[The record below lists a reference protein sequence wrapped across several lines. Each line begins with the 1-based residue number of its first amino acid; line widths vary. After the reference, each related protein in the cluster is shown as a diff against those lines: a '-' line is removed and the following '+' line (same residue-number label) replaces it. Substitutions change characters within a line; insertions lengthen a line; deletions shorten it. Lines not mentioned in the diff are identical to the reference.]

1 MKNGAM
7 KTTLN
12 RRYRF
17 AASHRLH
24 SAEFSDAKNL
34 EIYGK
39 CNSPYG
45 HGHNY
50 VMEVAVSG
58 PVDAQTGMV
67 VNLAD
72 LDEFVQREILESF
85 DSVYLNEDIAEFN
98 QVVPTT
104 ENLCKELFRRMTN
117 FSGAK
122 LERVRVEETSLNSFE
137 CDAS

>member
-1 MKNGAM
+1 M

-17 AASHRLH
+17 SASHRLH
-24 SAEFSDAKNL
+24 SEEFSEAENWK
-34 EIYGK
+34 IYGK
-39 CNSPYG
+39 CNSLYG

-50 VMEVAVSG
+50 VMEVGVSG
-58 PVDAQTGMV
+58 PVDGETGMV
-67 VNLAD
+67 VNLTD
-72 LDEFVQREILESF
+72 LDQFVQKEILESF
-85 DSVYLNEDIAEFN
+85 DSVYLNEDIAEFK

-104 ENLCKELFRRMTN
+104 ENLCRELYRRMLK
-117 FSGAK
+117 FPLAK